1 MLTLFTSY
9 LCNKEEP
16 LVQEILLKWESLNP
30 DCNILYFSD
39 DDVNNFFKETPY
51 FDIYKEMKNGV
62 AIADLFRICYINKY
76 GGFWFDLDLEPFQ
89 VNIPKEHN
97 IQLFDCGFG
106 NISYMFIGGMANQK
120 LFNDVINQVIENIKR
135 NIPNKYQHIVEITGP
150 RVIQNIIFKKMNIKN
165 FDGNFKAP
173 DKPELYLT
181 NTDYE
186 FNYCRLDI
194 YTKRKTNTY
203 KQLQKKY
210 NKRHYPSYN
219 FV

>member
-9 LCNKEEP
+9 LCNREEP
-16 LVQEILLKWESLNP
+16 LVQEILLKWKSLNP

-39 DDVNNFFKETPY
+39 DDIKNFFKETPY
-51 FDIYKEMKNGV
+51 FDIYKQMKNGV
-62 AIADLFRICYINKY
+62 AIADFFRICYINKY
-76 GGFWFDLDLEPFQ
+76 GGFWFDLDLEPFH
-89 VNIPKEHN
+89 VTISKEHN

-120 LFNDVINQVIENIKR
+120 LFYDIINQVTENIKR
-135 NIPNKYQHIVEITGP
+135 NIPNKYEHVIEITGP

-173 DKPELYLT
+173 DKPKLYLT

-186 FNYCRLDI
+186 FNYCRLVI
-194 YTKRKTNTY
+194 KSIKTNTY

-210 NKRHYPSYN
+210 NKKTYQKYN